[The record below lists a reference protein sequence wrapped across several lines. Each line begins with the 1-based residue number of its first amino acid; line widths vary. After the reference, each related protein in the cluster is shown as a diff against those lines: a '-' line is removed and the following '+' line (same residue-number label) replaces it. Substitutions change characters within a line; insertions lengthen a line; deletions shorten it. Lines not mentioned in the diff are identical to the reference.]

1 MLRAPSLPLSEIA
14 FELAAAKFGVQLADV
29 GAALGSP
36 SAIKDA
42 LKAAGFKTIKARTWW
57 RSAFETCTR
66 PLRQDG
72 VFI

>member
-42 LKAAGFKTIKARTWW
+42 LKAAGFKKFKARTRW
-57 RSAFETCTR
+57 RCF
-66 PLRQDG
+66 
-72 VFI
+72 